1 MPPAQQRQ
9 LGGCGGGT
17 GCYEYE
23 YLHGGM
29 VEEESL
35 PLSGQH
41 RFGRVDAS
49 AYNIRSYFSLM
60 RRKARNNDAVEL
72 KNEDMHDHLL
82 LARGGVCVALHVRGQ
97 TPEQLAKSTN
107 RRKVDSN
114 L

>member
-82 LARGGVCVALHVRGQ
+82 LARRRVRG
-97 TPEQLAKSTN
+97 TARPRTDAGAAREIYLS
-107 RRKVDSN
+107 
-114 L
+114 